1 MKSAE
6 RIIAIERTPT
16 GLSRA
21 AFMVDGVL
29 DDLFLDP
36 SEGDRVPAPES
47 IHWAR
52 IERTVPALGSAFVRL
67 VDGAEGWLRAPDLRS
82 GAMRLVQVTRWTEP
96 QKAVPLTDRVL
107 FKGRLAILT
116 PGAPGINIARGIR
129 GHETRERLTA
139 VATTAMTDA
148 DPDEGLILR
157 SASADADDA
166 EIAAEIAALRQVAA
180 EALAAAKGEA
190 PRRLLDA
197 PDAAARAFR
206 DWADPAPDRIVE
218 GHDAFERLGV
228 WDAIAALQ
236 NPVHP
241 LPGGGRMTIEATRA
255 MVAVDIDTGTDF
267 SKNAAATANLTA
279 CTALPRQLRLRG
291 LGGVVLVDFA
301 PVKKGAR
308 QGIENA
314 LKRAFAADPVETV
327 LGGWT
332 PLGNFEIQRKRER
345 RPLAELLAAHG

>member
-1 MKSAE
+1 MSTQE
-6 RIIAIERTPT
+6 RIIAVEHGPD
-16 GLSRA
+16 GPGRA
-21 AFMVDGVL
+21 ALLVDGVL
-29 DDLFLDP
+29 EDLFLDP
-36 SEGDRVPAPES
+36 RPDDGLPSPES

-52 IERTVPALGSAFVRL
+52 VERTIPALGSAFMRL
-67 VDGAEGWLRAPDLRS
+67 DGGAEGWLRAPDLRP
-82 GAMRLVQVTRWTEP
+82 GAMRLVQVTRWAEP
-96 QKAVPLTDRVL
+96 HKAVPLTDRVL

-116 PGAPGINIARGIR
+116 PGAPGINVARGIR
-129 GHETRERLTA
+129 GHETRERLA
-139 VATTAMTDA
+139 GVATAAMQGA
-148 DPDEGLILR
+148 APDDGVILR
-157 SASADADDA
+157 SASTDAGDD
-166 EIAAEIAALRQVAA
+166 EISAEIAALRRIAA
-180 EALAAAKGEA
+180 EALAAAKGEVPA
-190 PRRLLDA
+190 RLLDA

-218 GHDAFERLGV
+218 DDDAFERLGV
-228 WDAIAALQ
+228 WDHIAALRAT
-236 NPVHP
+236 VHP
-241 LPGGGRMTIEATRA
+241 LPGGGRLSIEATRA
-255 MVAVDIDTGTDF
+255 MVAVDVDTGSDF
-267 SKNAAATANLTA
+267 SKNAAATANLAA
-279 CTALPRQLRLRG
+279 CAALPRQLRLRG